1 MFIMF
6 DINLIVYI
14 LIILYMYYMYHALYN
29 NLILHSIIYVSINF
43 YITCDTSITY
53 VIYYTHVALFI

>member
-29 NLILHSIIYVSINF
+29 NLILHSIILRF
-43 YITCDTSITY
+43 YKFL
-53 VIYYTHVALFI
+53 YYM